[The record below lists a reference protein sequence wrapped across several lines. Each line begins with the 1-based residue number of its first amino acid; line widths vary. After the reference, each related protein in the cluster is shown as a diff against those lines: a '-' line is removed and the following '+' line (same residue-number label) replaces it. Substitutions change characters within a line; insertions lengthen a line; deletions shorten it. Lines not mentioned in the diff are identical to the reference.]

1 MPALDI
7 RLVQEAGIEPG
18 DVWQLTRGGIRKK
31 PGVAKIHHLRPAHQA
46 LDAGENSAIIAP
58 RETLRIQA
66 IRQRIDIH
74 TESGADIGGSRYVDD
89 GLIEITINYS
99 RGVFHKMFQN
109 STIYNVYL
117 PNFLAGKLVPNLGRE
132 FFKLS
137 GHVSLLPLLFI
148 EAVLL
153 ASFII
158 LTRPQA
164 SEIAAKNHP

>member
-1 MPALDI
+1 
-7 RLVQEAGIEPG
+7 
-18 DVWQLTRGGIRKK
+18 
-31 PGVAKIHHLRPAHQA
+31 
-46 LDAGENSAIIAP
+46 
-58 RETLRIQA
+58 
-66 IRQRIDIH
+66 
-74 TESGADIGGSRYVDD
+74 
-89 GLIEITINYS
+89 
-99 RGVFHKMFQN
+99 MFQN